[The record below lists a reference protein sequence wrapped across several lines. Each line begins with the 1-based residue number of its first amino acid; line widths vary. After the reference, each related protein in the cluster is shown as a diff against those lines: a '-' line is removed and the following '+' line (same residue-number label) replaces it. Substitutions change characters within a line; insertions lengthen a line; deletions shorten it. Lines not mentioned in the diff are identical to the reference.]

1 MPYNYVKKHPDRNR
15 YAVDGKTI
23 RLTIRRRDGSEY
35 IILFDGDDF
44 AKVAPKQWQIKAQ
57 RNGRLEATTR
67 VGGRGGAEFGLGRWL
82 LDPPEGKII
91 HFLNGNPLDCRRENL
106 RAVDRS
112 ELPHVG
118 GHGASGEKFVR
129 KVSERRPWVVMIPDA
144 ATGVE
149 RRIGAYKSIAEA
161 VAARDAYLRATS
173 QTTNALPP
181 KGAENSTSIV
191 LESTTRIPE

>member
-1 MPYNYVKKHPDRNR
+1 MAYKYEKKHPDRNR

-67 VGGRGGAEFGLGRWL
+67 VGGCGGAEFGLGRWL
-82 LDPPEGKII
+82 LEPPEGKIV
-91 HFLNGNPLDCRRENL
+91 HFVNGDPLDCRRENI

-118 GHGASGEKFVR
+118 GHGASGEKFIRRV
-129 KVSERRPWVVMIPDA
+129 KERRPWAVMLPDA
-144 ATGVE
+144 TRIE
-149 RRIGAYKSIAEA
+149 RRIGSYATIPEA
-161 VAARDAYLRATS
+161 VAARDAYLAAIN
-173 QTTNALPP
+173 QTTSARPP
-181 KGAENSTSIV
+181 KGTEKETSIV
-191 LESTTRIPE
+191 ELSTNVTPP